1 MIQLADLIDRLR
13 TSLWFVPALFAI
25 GAFVAAAAT
34 LTIDREIE
42 SDASSF
48 FLFGGTAEAA
58 HSVLSTI
65 AQSMLTFTGLV
76 FTITMLVLQQA
87 ATQLSPRVIRTF
99 LRDVQNQV
107 VLGLFVATF
116 LYTLL
121 VLRDIRSGDAGDEF
135 VPSLAIWIAFV
146 LLVASVGAFI
156 YYINH
161 MAHAIRAT
169 TVLDNIAAETRQAID
184 KLYPAEL
191 GLEPEA
197 VPPLPPP
204 PSGRLVAATSS
215 GILVSV
221 EESGLMELAVEWDAI
236 LELIPRPGDFV
247 PEGSPLFRVRDGQRL
262 SPEDVS
268 RLRGKANLG
277 DERSFQ
283 QDASFGFR
291 QMVDIALRALS
302 PGTNDPTTAAQAIDR
317 IHDLLRRLANRSFP
331 SAVRL
336 DESGSP
342 RLILPR
348 PDWDDHVRLAV
359 VEIRLASGGQI
370 QVVRRL
376 RGMLEELMVAAE
388 GQRRQILVE
397 QLQALDA
404 AVASDFAN
412 ATDRRLAGTATD
424 HGQSADARQPD

>member
-1 MIQLADLIDRLR
+1 MIQLADLTERMR
-13 TSLWFVPALFAI
+13 TRLWFVPALFAI
-25 GAFVAAAAT
+25 GAFAAAAAS
-34 LTIDREIE
+34 LTIDRNIASE
-42 SDASSF
+42 SARF
-48 FLFGGTAEAA
+48 FLFGGSADAA
-58 HSVLSTI
+58 RSILSTI
-65 AQSMLTFTGLV
+65 AASMLTFTALV
-76 FTITMLVLQQA
+76 FTITMLVLQLA
-87 ATQLSPRVIRTF
+87 SSQLSPRVIRTF
-99 LRDVQNQV
+99 LRDLQNQA
-107 VLGLFVATF
+107 VLGMFVATF
-116 LYTLL
+116 LYTFL
-121 VLRDIRSGDAGDEF
+121 VLRDVRSVEAGEF
-135 VPSLAIWIAFV
+135 VPGLSVWIAFA

-169 TVLDNIAAETRQAID
+169 TVLDSIAAEARQAID

-191 GLEPEA
+191 DSEPEA

-204 PSGRLVAATSS
+204 ASGRLIAAASA

-221 EESGLMELAVEWDAI
+221 EESGLMKLAVEWDAI
-236 LELIPRPGDFV
+236 VELIPRPGDFV
-247 PEGSPLFRVRDGQRL
+247 PEGSTLFRVRDGQPL
-262 SPEDVS
+262 SAEDVS
-268 RLRGKANLG
+268 RLRGKANLA

-291 QMVDIALRALS
+291 QLVDIALRALS
-302 PGTNDPTTAAQAIDR
+302 PGTNDPTTAAQALDR
-317 IHDLLRRLANRSFP
+317 IHDLLRRLADRSFP

-336 DESGSP
+336 DESGTP

-348 PDWDDHVRLAV
+348 PDWDDYVRLAV

-370 QVVRRL
+370 QTMRRL

-404 AVASDFAN
+404 AVASDFAIG
-412 ATDRRLAGTATD
+412 TDRRLAGTATN

>member
-34 LTIDREIE
+34 LTIDRDI
-42 SDASSF
+42 ASENSRF

-58 HSVLSTI
+58 RSILSTI
-65 AQSMLTFTGLV
+65 AASMLTFTGLV

-99 LRDVQNQV
+99 LRDWQNQA
-107 VLGLFVATF
+107 VLGMFVATF

-121 VLRDIRSGDAGDEF
+121 VLRDVRSVEVGEF
-135 VPSLAIWIAFV
+135 VPGLSVWIAFV

-161 MAHAIRAT
+161 MAQAIRAT

-291 QMVDIALRALS
+291 QLVDIALRALS

-404 AVASDFAN
+404 AVASDFAG
-412 ATDRRLAGTATD
+412 ATDRRLAGTATN